1 MTFQFATVNN
11 LKSIKSERDGDSAY
25 VEFTAGLPLNLFCD
39 RICSV
44 FIAQRHINNS
54 SDLIHEGISCLLL
67 KNNAAKALLI
77 NLLLE
82 VVRNEYQKRRFFLYG
97 LFLFELKRIRSLN
110 NFVYIRELR
119 WNCDK

>member
-25 VEFTAGLPLNLFCD
+25 VEFTAGLPLNLFRD

-54 SDLIHEGISCLLL
+54 SDLIHEGISSLLL
-67 KNNAAKALLI
+67 ENNAAKALLI

-82 VVRNEYQKRRFFLYG
+82 VVRNEYLKRRFFLYG

-110 NFVYIRELR
+110 NFVYIRE
-119 WNCDK
+119 

>member
-1 MTFQFATVNN
+1 MP
-11 LKSIKSERDGDSAY
+11 I
-25 VEFTAGLPLNLFCD
+25 VE
-39 RICSV
+39 
-44 FIAQRHINNS
+44 
-54 SDLIHEGISCLLL
+54 L

-110 NFVYIRELR
+110 NFVYIRERLESFVGAVINDFLR
-119 WNCDK
+119 CGTGELSNVPIFQLTIIN